1 MNRFDRNLLG
11 AILYTVFT
19 ATSFFGFFA
28 ISVNDSPSQLL
39 GQIDKLYKENK
50 ALRQTLKKSTL
61 LSKCGQT
68 FIENAALVEV
78 NTILDAEIL
87 EAYKLLRT
95 SDAIIKDCESLH
107 MSLIEQESECGR

>member
-39 GQIDKLYKENK
+39 EQIDNLYEENK
-50 ALRQTLKKSTL
+50 VLRQTLKRSTL

-87 EAYKLLRT
+87 DAYELLHT
-95 SDAIIKDCESLH
+95 SDEIIKDCEALH
-107 MSLIEQESECGR
+107 MSLIERENECGR